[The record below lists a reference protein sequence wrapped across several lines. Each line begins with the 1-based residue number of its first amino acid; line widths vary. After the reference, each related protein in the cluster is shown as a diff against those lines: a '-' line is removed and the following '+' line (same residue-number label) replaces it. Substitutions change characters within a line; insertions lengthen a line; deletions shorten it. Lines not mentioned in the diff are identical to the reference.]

1 MRRLLFRAFRATW
14 VVQHWLS
21 RRFTPAGLLVL
32 GSIVAASVVGLDTN
46 RTLAYQAFTFLVA
59 LLAVALVASLTFRGR
74 FAVRRVMPRFGTAGE
89 PLAYRVLVRSDG
101 PRRWRGLAL
110 LEDTADPR
118 PSLAEFLAAR
128 EPGEERRNWFDRTV
142 GYPRWMW
149 LIGQRQGG
157 PAGERP
163 LPPLLPGVEA
173 EVRVETVPA
182 RRGRL
187 RLIGATIARP
197 DPFGLFRGFVRV
209 SAPQSVLVLPR
220 RYPVP
225 DLDLPGRRKYQRGGV
240 ALAASVGDSE
250 EFASLRDYRPGD
262 PLRRIHWRSWA
273 RTGRPIVK
281 EYQDEFF
288 VRHALVLDTFGRA
301 GAGSAELFE
310 EAVSVAASFAVAIPS
325 QDSLLDLMF
334 VGPEAYCFTAGRGL
348 AHADRM
354 LEVLAGV
361 ELCVGRPFRLLRDSV
376 LGRHRE
382 LSGAI
387 CVLLGWDDERRA
399 FVAALRDLEI
409 PTLTLVVTREGEAD
423 LEPEGAANTAL
434 TPHRLVAG
442 RIAEGLARL

>member
-1 MRRLLFRAFRATW
+1 MRRLLFRAFRWTW
-14 VVQHWLS
+14 VVQQWLS
-21 RRFTPAGLLVL
+21 RRFTRAGYLVL
-32 GSIVAASVVGLDTN
+32 GGILAASVVGLDTN
-46 RTLAYQAFTFLVA
+46 RTLAYQAFAFLVV
-59 LLAVALVASLTFRGR
+59 LLAVALAASLTLRGR
-74 FAVRRVMPRFGTAGE
+74 FSVRRSVPRFGTVGE
-89 PLAYRVLVRSDG
+89 PLVYKVIVANQG
-101 PRRWRGLAL
+101 RRAQSGLTL

-118 PSLAEFLAAR
+118 PSLEEFLAAR
-128 EPGEERRNWFDRTV
+128 EPGEERRNWFDRRV

-149 LIGQRQGG
+149 LI
-157 PAGERP
+157 ERRRGARFP
-163 LPPLLPGVEA
+163 ETPVPPLLPGGDA
-173 EVRVETVPA
+173 EVRVEALPV

-187 RLIGATIARP
+187 RLVRVTLARP
-197 DPFGLFRGFVRV
+197 DPFGLFRGFLRV
-209 SAPQSVLVLPR
+209 PALQSLLILPR

-225 DLDLPGRRKYQRGGV
+225 DLDLPGTRRYQQGGV

-273 RTGRPIVK
+273 RVGKPIVK

-288 VRHALVLDTFGRA
+288 VRHALVLDTFG
-301 GAGSAELFE
+301 GAGPPEVFE

-361 ELCVGRPFRLLRDSV
+361 EPCVGKPFSALRNAV
-376 LGRHRE
+376 LERHGE

-387 CVLLGWDDERRA
+387 CVLLAWDAERRA
-399 FVAALRDLEI
+399 LVEALRGAGV
-409 PTLTLVVTREGEAD
+409 PTLTLVVVPADATAPAGED
-423 LEPEGAANTAL
+423 GDPGLG
-434 TPHRLVAG
+434 PHRLTVG
-442 RIAEGLARL
+442 QIPEGLARL

>member
-1 MRRLLFRAFRATW
+1 MRRLLFRAFRWTW
-14 VVQHWLS
+14 VIQHWLT
-21 RRFTPAGLLVL
+21 RRFTRAGILVL
-32 GSIVAASVVGLDTN
+32 GGILAASVVGLDTN
-46 RTLAYQAFTFLVA
+46 RTLAYQAFAFLLA
-59 LLAVALVASLTFRGR
+59 LLTAAILASLTFRGR
-74 FAVRRVMPRFGTAGE
+74 FRVARTVPRFGTAGE
-89 PLAYRVLVRSDG
+89 RLAYKVTVTNTG
-101 PRRWRGLAL
+101 RRRQHGLSL

-118 PSLAEFLAAR
+118 PSLDEFLIAR

-149 LIGQRQGG
+149 LI
-157 PAGERP
+157 ERRRGARLAEVP
-163 LPPLLPGVEA
+163 VPPLLPGGDA
-173 EVRVETVPA
+173 EVRVEAAPM

-187 RLIGATIARP
+187 RLVGVTLARP

-209 SAPQSVLVLPR
+209 PAVDSLLILPR

-225 DLDLPGRRKYQRGGV
+225 DLDLPGTRKYQQGGV
-240 ALAASVGDSE
+240 ALAGSVGDSE

-273 RTGRPIVK
+273 RMGRPIVK

-288 VRHALVLDTFGRA
+288 VRHALVLDTFGRP
-301 GAGSAELFE
+301 GSPEVFE

-361 ELCVGRPFRLLRDSV
+361 EPCVGRPFSTLRNAV
-376 LGRHRE
+376 LERHGE

-387 CVLLGWDDERRA
+387 CVLLDWDDERRA
-399 FVAALRDLEI
+399 FVDALRGAGV
-409 PTLTLVVTREGEAD
+409 PTLTLVITRDGDGEGE
-423 LEPEGAANTAL
+423 PTHPTA
-434 TPHRLVAG
+434 PHRLQVG

>member
-1 MRRLLFRAFRATW
+1 MRRLLFRAFRWTW
-14 VVQHWLS
+14 VVQQWLA
-21 RRFTPAGLLVL
+21 RRFTRAGYLALGGVL
-32 GSIVAASVVGLDTN
+32 AASVVGLDTN
-46 RTLAYQAFTFLVA
+46 RTLAYQAFAFLVA
-59 LLAVALVASLTFRGR
+59 LLAGALLASLTFRGR
-74 FAVRRVMPRFGTAGE
+74 FSVRRAVPRFGTAGE
-89 PLAYRVLVRSDG
+89 RLTYRLIVRNEGRGAQDG
-101 PRRWRGLAL
+101 LTL
-110 LEDTADPR
+110 LEDTEDPR

-149 LIGQRQGG
+149 LIERRRG
-157 PAGERP
+157 ATLAERP
-163 LPPLLPGVEA
+163 VPALLPGGEA
-173 EVRVETVPA
+173 EVRVEALPL

-187 RLIGATIARP
+187 RLVGVTLART

-209 SAPQSVLVLPR
+209 PAPQSLLILPK

-225 DLDLPGRRKYQRGGV
+225 DLDLPGTRKYQRGGV

-273 RTGRPIVK
+273 RAGKPIVK

-288 VRHALVLDTFGRA
+288 VRHALVLDTFGRP
-301 GAGSAELFE
+301 GSPEVFE

-361 ELCVGRPFRLLRDSV
+361 EPCSGRPFAALRNAV
-376 LGRHRE
+376 LERHGE

-387 CVLLGWDDERRA
+387 MVLLEWDAERRA
-399 FVAALRDLEI
+399 FVEALRGAGV
-409 PTLTLVVTREGEAD
+409 PTLTLVIAAADAPAAEGVGD
-423 LEPEGAANTAL
+423 PTLG
-434 TPHRLVAG
+434 PHRLVVG

>member
-1 MRRLLFRAFRATW
+1 MRRLLFRAFRGTW

-21 RRFTPAGLLVL
+21 RRFTRAGSLALGGVL
-32 GSIVAASVVGLDTN
+32 AAAVVGLDTN
-46 RTLAYQAFTFLVA
+46 RTLAYQAFAFLIA
-59 LLAVALVASLTFRGR
+59 LLAAALLASLTFRARLG
-74 FAVRRVMPRFGTAGE
+74 VRRAMPRFGTAGE
-89 PLAYRVLVRSDG
+89 PLRYRVTVRNDG
-101 PRRWRGLAL
+101 RSVQDGLTL
-110 LEDTADPR
+110 LEDTEDPR
-118 PSLAEFLAAR
+118 PSFGEFLAAR

-149 LIGQRQGG
+149 LI
-157 PAGERP
+157 ERRRGARFTEAP
-163 LPPLLPGVEA
+163 VPTMQPGDEV
-173 EVRVETVPA
+173 EVRAEAFPL

-187 RLIGATIARP
+187 RLVGVTVARP
-197 DPFGLFRGFVRV
+197 DPFGLFRAFVRV
-209 SAPQSVLVLPR
+209 RASQSVLVLPR

-225 DLDLPGRRKYQRGGV
+225 ELDLPGTRRYQQGGV

-273 RTGRPIVK
+273 RAGKPIVK

-288 VRHALVLDTFGRA
+288 VRHALVLDTFGRPDLP
-301 GAGSAELFE
+301 EVFE

-354 LEVLAGV
+354 LEILAGV
-361 ELCVGRPFRLLRDSV
+361 EPCLGKPFAALRGAV
-376 LGRHRE
+376 LDRHAE

-387 CVLLGWDDERRA
+387 VVLLDWDAERRA
-399 FVAALRDLEI
+399 FVEALRGAGV
-409 PTLTLVVTREGEAD
+409 PTLTLVITPPGRPVNDRLSDAGLAPYR
-423 LEPEGAANTAL
+423 LEVGK
-434 TPHRLVAG
+434 
-442 RIAEGLARL
+442 IAECLSRL

>member
-1 MRRLLFRAFRATW
+1 MRRLLFGAFRWTW
-14 VVQHWLS
+14 VVQQWLA
-21 RRFTPAGLLVL
+21 RRFTRAGFLVL
-32 GSIVAASVVGLDTN
+32 GGVLAASVVGLDTN
-46 RTLAYQAFTFLVA
+46 RTLAYQAFAFLVA
-59 LLAVALVASLTFRGR
+59 LLAAALLASLTFRGR
-74 FAVRRVMPRFGTAGE
+74 FSVRRAVPRFGTAGE
-89 PLAYRVLVRSDG
+89 RLTYQVIVRNEGSRSQG
-101 PRRWRGLAL
+101 GLTL
-110 LEDTADPR
+110 LEDTEDPR
-118 PSLAEFLAAR
+118 PSLADFRAAR
-128 EPGEERRNWFDRTV
+128 EPGEEGRNWFDRTV

-149 LIGQRQGG
+149 LIERRRGARLSECPV
-157 PAGERP
+157 PA
-163 LPPLLPGVEA
+163 LLPGGEA
-173 EVRVETVPA
+173 EVRVEALPV

-187 RLIGATIARP
+187 RLVGVTLARP

-209 SAPQSVLVLPR
+209 PAPQSLLILPR

-225 DLDLPGRRKYQRGGV
+225 DLDLPGTRKYQQGGV

-273 RTGRPIVK
+273 RAGKPIVK

-288 VRHALVLDTFGRA
+288 VRHALVLDTFRQPGPP
-301 GAGSAELFE
+301 EVFE

-361 ELCVGRPFRLLRDSV
+361 EPCVGKPFSALRNAV
-376 LGRHRE
+376 LQRHAE

-387 CVLLGWDDERRA
+387 CMLLDWDAERRA
-399 FVAALRDLEI
+399 FVEALRGAGV
-409 PTLTLVVTREGEAD
+409 PTLILVVTPAGAVPAVEEAGD
-423 LEPEGAANTAL
+423 PAL
-434 TPHRLVAG
+434 APHRLVVG

>member
-1 MRRLLFRAFRATW
+1 MRRLLFRAFWVTW
-14 VVQHWLS
+14 VVQHWLV
-21 RRFTPAGLLVL
+21 RRFTPAGFLVL
-32 GSIVAASVVGLDTN
+32 GGILAASVVGLDTN

-59 LLAVALVASLTFRGR
+59 LLAAAFGASLTFRGR
-74 FAVRRVMPRFGTAGE
+74 FSVRRVMPRFGTAGE
-89 PLAYRVLVRSDG
+89 PLSYRVFIRSVG
-101 PRRWRGLAL
+101 PRPLRGLAL

-118 PSLAEFLAAR
+118 PSLPEFLAAR
-128 EPGEERRNWFDRTV
+128 EPGEERRNWFDRRV

-149 LIGQRQGG
+149 LIGQRQGSLT
-157 PAGERP
+157 GERP
-163 LPPLLPGVEA
+163 LPPLLPGVEVEA
-173 EVRVETVPA
+173 RVETVPA

-187 RLIGATIARP
+187 RLVGVTIARP

-225 DLDLPGRRKYQRGGV
+225 DLDLPGTRKYQQGGV

-273 RTGRPIVK
+273 RVGRPIVK

-288 VRHALVLDTFGRA
+288 VRHALVLDTFARGD
-301 GAGSAELFE
+301 AGSSEVFE

-354 LEVLAGV
+354 LEVLASV
-361 ELCVGRPFRLLRDSV
+361 EPCASRSFSVLRDSV
-376 LGRHRE
+376 LQRHGE

-387 CVLLGWDDERRA
+387 CVLLSWDDERRA
-399 FVAALRDLEI
+399 FVRALRALGV
-409 PTLTLVVTREGEAD
+409 PTLTLVVTRAD
-423 LEPEGAANTAL
+423 GRDAAPEMAGDAALA
-434 TPHRLVAG
+434 PHRLVAG

>member
-14 VVQHWLS
+14 VVQHWMT
-21 RRFTPAGLLVL
+21 RRFTAAGFLVL
-32 GSIVAASVVGLDTN
+32 AGILAASVVGLDTN
-46 RTLAYQAFTFLVA
+46 RTLAYQAFTFLVTLLVAA
-59 LLAVALVASLTFRGR
+59 LLASLTFRGR
-74 FAVRRVMPRFGTAGE
+74 FSVRRVMPRFGTAGE
-89 PLAYRVLVRSDG
+89 ALAYRVFIRNDG
-101 PRRWRGLAL
+101 PRPLRGLTL
-110 LEDTADPR
+110 LEDSADPR
-118 PSLAEFLAAR
+118 PSLAAFLAAR

-149 LIGQRQGG
+149 LIGQRQGA

-163 LPPLLPGVEA
+163 LPPLLPGVEV
-173 EVRVETVPA
+173 ETRVETVPA

-187 RLIGATIARP
+187 SLVGMTIARA

-209 SAPQSVLVLPR
+209 AAPQSVLVLPR

-225 DLDLPGRRKYQRGGV
+225 DLDLPGNRRYQHGGV

-273 RTGRPIVK
+273 RVARPIVK
-281 EYQDEFF
+281 EFQDEFF
-288 VRHALVLDTFGRA
+288 VRHALVLDTFAGGGA
-301 GAGSAELFE
+301 GAAEIFE
-310 EAVSVAASFAVAIPS
+310 EAVSVAASFAVAIPR

-361 ELCVGRPFRLLRDSV
+361 EPCAGRPFRVLQDSV
-376 LGRHRE
+376 LQRQGE

-387 CVLLGWDDERRA
+387 CVLLDWDDERRA
-399 FVAALRDLEI
+399 LVHALRARGV
-409 PTLTLVVTREGEAD
+409 PTLTLLVTRAGEQDAGTETAAD
-423 LEPEGAANTAL
+423 AALA
-434 TPHRLVAG
+434 PHRLVAG
-442 RIAEGLARL
+442 CIAEGLARL